1 MASFLKL
8 KTRFKYLVYKNLRSC
23 SKAAKFIRTKYEML
37 WQPAYMHKLNFDRNN
52 FLLEIIKIKGQAQT
66 LMNMQL

>member
-1 MASFLKL
+1 
-8 KTRFKYLVYKNLRSC
+8 
-23 SKAAKFIRTKYEML
+23 ML
-37 WQPAYMHKLNFDRNN
+37 WQPAYMHKLKLNFDRNN

>member
-1 MASFLKL
+1 
-8 KTRFKYLVYKNLRSC
+8 
-23 SKAAKFIRTKYEML
+23 ML

-66 LMNMQL
+66 LMNMLPIVSVVIQRMKCL

>member
-1 MASFLKL
+1 
-8 KTRFKYLVYKNLRSC
+8 
-23 SKAAKFIRTKYEML
+23 ML
-37 WQPAYMHKLNFDRNN
+37 WQPAYMHKFNFDRNN